1 MSSDL
6 RVALHINA
14 HAGQSRREV
23 QALERDLRQAG
34 KNGAK
39 ALADESW
46 KAGAAINRVGQQGA
60 TSYRIVRQAMR
71 DAATQGADVLKQ
83 KVSAAGNELKQL
95 GADGRKA
102 AQETKTEMTR
112 AAREGVTPLARSA
125 DQAESSMRRL
135 AQNGGRHLR
144 ALKAV
149 ALGVRAEVERLRNFG
164 SSTMGQLAGFGVGV
178 GAAASL
184 KGSAVLERQMIRTQ
198 QTAGMT
204 YAQRDE
210 WKNEGRRIGIA
221 YGVDPAAIYAGGDT
235 LLAGGMSYG
244 TVKASADAIGQATA
258 VTGADSGVLAKA
270 LMTGSSAFNIDLEKT
285 GAALDMLQKMTVAGR
300 LGNAELENLS
310 DIFPKIGSGAKA
322 AGMSI
327 EQALAYVE
335 TLSAMEANPDRL
347 GTLAESTLRVFTNGQ
362 YRKQVSKATGIS
374 YFNKDGSQRNPQ
386 DVLSDLSTQYGRL
399 TTDKERSTY
408 MDKVFKGMDQDTLRG
423 IRYLLSG
430 NVLSDFSKN
439 TGEIKR
445 AKPVFESDLADN
457 VKSSTGAAGRLRA
470 TLGGAI
476 DRMAQPINAAFAD
489 MSGYLL
495 DDLNLSGDQML
506 AGGLATAVGGYY
518 AGRGAKKGAGML
530 FNKLLGGQDTLKNIA
545 VGRVLEEA
553 TGVQSVFVTNW
564 PVSGVAGLPDVASP
578 GKGGKGGNGGSGVA
592 VPGVGLTALG
602 IMATQIGGASAQ
614 GDEARLDLA
623 GRNKLLNEGQ
633 RTYQQA
639 FYRQRLSLAGQVPEG
654 LGYAERE
661 GWLSSNAQRLAQQET
676 GLTATGSTVV
686 SGNAWAA
693 EMTSRLMQVALSPPG
708 ADKSDVAEKR
718 LAQLLSEPL
727 VISLH
732 LNNDMLLAEVERR
745 AGIQVRRGQ

>member
-83 KVSAAGNELKQL
+83 KVSEAGNELKQL

-112 AAREGVTPLARSA
+112 AAREGVAPLARST
-125 DQAESSMRRL
+125 DQAETSIRRL

-149 ALGVRAEVERLRNFG
+149 ALGVRGEFDRLRNFG

-184 KGSAVLERQMIRTQ
+184 KNSAVLERQMIRTQ

-204 YAQRDE
+204 YDQRDE
-210 WKNEGRRIGIA
+210 WKSEGRRIGSA

-244 TVKASADAIGQATA
+244 AVRASADAIGQATA

-386 DVLSDLSTQYGRL
+386 DVLGDLSTQYGRL

-423 IRYLLSG
+423 VRYLLSG
-430 NVLSDFSKN
+430 NVLKNFSKN
-439 TGEIKR
+439 TGEIKQ

-476 DRMAQPINAAFAD
+476 DRMAQPINSAFAD
-489 MSGYLL
+489 ISGYLL

-506 AGGLATAVGGYY
+506 AGGLATGVGGYY

-564 PVSGVAGLPDVASP
+564 PGTGVAGLPDVATPDKGGKS
-578 GKGGKGGNGGSGVA
+578 GKGGFA
-592 VPGVGLTALG
+592 VPGVGLAALG
-602 IMATQIGGASAQ
+602 VMATQIGGASPQ
-614 GDEARLDLA
+614 GDAARLDLA
-623 GRNKLLNEGQ
+623 SRNKLLDEGQ
-633 RTYQQA
+633 STYQQA
-639 FYRQRLSLAGQVPEG
+639 FYRQRLGLADQVPEG

-661 GWLSSNAQRLAQQET
+661 DWLSSNARRLAQQET
-676 GLTATGSTVV
+676 GLTAAGSTVE

-693 EMTSRLMQVALSPPG
+693 DMASRLMQGAVTPPG
-708 ADKSDVAEKR
+708 GGASGAAEGR
-718 LAQLLSEPL
+718 LAQLLNQPL
-727 VISLH
+727 VISLQ
-732 LNNDMLLAEVERR
+732 LNSDMVMADVERR